1 MDALRQHPFFAG
13 IKWLTLWSDPVPPIE
28 SGLVKKEA
36 TPSDNGYDVGVAW
49 EQLVGSV
56 DDSSENNVPWIE
68 DDGSFA
74 TNAGIVNGYPF
85 SGGGG
90 EIGPLDIVPTPQSTT
105 LTVDSINAIEAD
117 EMRGR
122 PGLPTTSS
130 NTLVNNTSQKV
141 SHPIDIPSRE
151 DPVLRSSIISSG
163 SGTSSSEGSPVGRLN
178 AAMETLAVNAEPDRG
193 RDRATTPIQLT
204 MPPDAQWSALLTP
217 GENLVFHAPVELK
230 SRTRRLTATLIPIP
244 ATQNRPKIRH
254 LVLTTQR
261 LVCVKLKHGRKLS
274 VKNEA
279 LLRSPSL
286 SAGKDFFRRDEKKDS
301 KKDEKRDDKKEDK
314 KEDKREREKERDP
327 RPVITSVS
335 PKGQRAFVI
344 MTVRPKLSS
353 LLLKFFYLTITC
365 AILDGKASA
374 ICNRTVNGPEMDC
387 GNFQTHQASRD
398 SNKWL
403 ICPCNQVSSTLTN

>member
-1 MDALRQHPFFAG
+1 M
-13 IKWLTLWSDPVPPIE
+13 
-28 SGLVKKEA
+28 
-36 TPSDNGYDVGVAW
+36 
-49 EQLVGSV
+49 
-56 DDSSENNVPWIE
+56 
-68 DDGSFA
+68 
-74 TNAGIVNGYPF
+74 
-85 SGGGG
+85 
-90 EIGPLDIVPTPQSTT
+90 
-105 LTVDSINAIEAD
+105 
-117 EMRGR
+117 
-122 PGLPTTSS
+122 
-130 NTLVNNTSQKV
+130 
-141 SHPIDIPSRE
+141 
-151 DPVLRSSIISSG
+151 
-163 SGTSSSEGSPVGRLN
+163 
-178 AAMETLAVNAEPDRG
+178 
-193 RDRATTPIQLT
+193 
-204 MPPDAQWSALLTP
+204 
-217 GENLVFHAPVELK
+217 
-230 SRTRRLTATLIPIP
+230 
-244 ATQNRPKIRH
+244 
-254 LVLTTQR
+254 
-261 LVCVKLKHGRKLS
+261 KLKHGRKLS

-374 ICNRTVNGPEMDC
+374 ICDRTVNGPEMDC

-398 SNKWL
+398 SDKWL